1 MAKLVDDILLKVHR
15 FCAPHPRRALEKA
28 AFKGQ
33 RILYVCTSD
42 AVKNLSLHPARP
54 VRPKVWEWR
63 MQLPGMVYTYTVDL
77 VPNHGPYISIKCEPG
92 FKEPVDIF
100 HWQFDHHWCPEE
112 GQEICNI
119 CGY

>member
-42 AVKNLSLHPARP
+42 AVLFVPKCGNGVCNFLAWCTRTQSISCPIMVRTFPSNANPDSKSPSIFSIGSLIIIGAQRRGKKF
-54 VRPKVWEWR
+54 VIYVVTEYQ
-63 MQLPGMVYTYTVDL
+63 M
-77 VPNHGPYISIKCEPG
+77 
-92 FKEPVDIF
+92 
-100 HWQFDHHWCPEE
+100 
-112 GQEICNI
+112 
-119 CGY
+119 